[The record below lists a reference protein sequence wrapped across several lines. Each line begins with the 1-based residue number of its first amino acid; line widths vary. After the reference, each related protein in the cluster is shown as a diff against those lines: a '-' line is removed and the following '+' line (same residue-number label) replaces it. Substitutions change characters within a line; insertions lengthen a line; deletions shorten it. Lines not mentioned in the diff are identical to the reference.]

1 MCTPTWPKVEP
12 FDICQEPPFLIRST
26 TLMTYN
32 RKGHGRIDQE
42 SETTGKKILCR
53 NSLNDGQA
61 THITEGFSTNS
72 RTYGIYTKNRKDETD
87 RKTKIISE
95 ICKRNSIPK
104 NSKFK
109 GKAVFWANNEAAKQQ
124 LSPNVTRVFGRVFFP
139 LLQEAGHREQAP
151 ASPKKGK
158 TG

>member
-1 MCTPTWPKVEP
+1 LTKSQKQ
-12 FDICQEPPFLIRST
+12 QERQFCAGT
-26 TLMTYN
+26 
-32 RKGHGRIDQE
+32 
-42 SETTGKKILCR
+42 

-61 THITEGFSTNS
+61 THITEGFLTNS
-72 RTYGIYTKNRKDETD
+72 RTYGICAKNRKDETD

-124 LSPNVTRVFGRVFFP
+124 LSPNVTRAFGRVFFP
-139 LLQEAGHREQAP
+139 LLQEAGHCEQALAP
-151 ASPKKGK
+151 TKKGRQDETRARADVAK
-158 TG
+158 SHIDPNKRLGARARQSTNRLAG